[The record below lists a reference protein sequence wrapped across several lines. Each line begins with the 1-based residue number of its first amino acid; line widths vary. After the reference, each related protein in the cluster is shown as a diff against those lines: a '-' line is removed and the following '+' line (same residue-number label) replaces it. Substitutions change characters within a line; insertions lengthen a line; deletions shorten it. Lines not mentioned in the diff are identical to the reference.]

1 MVVEYKHTNRYSQT
15 HTGCCLQTHP
25 ALSVLLLS
33 IYYLLLLML
42 FWVVAMV
49 SLLCLFF
56 LPFLFQ
62 QVIKQIQCLFSLLLL
77 TQLPNFSSSFCPT
90 VLLLIVIT

>member
-1 MVVEYKHTNRYSQT
+1 MVVEYKHTHRYSQT
-15 HTGCCLQTHP
+15 QTHP

-56 LPFLFQ
+56 LPVFVSAGDQTDSVSFLSPS
-62 QVIKQIQCLFSLLLL
+62 VNS
-77 TQLPNFSSSFCPT
+77 TS
-90 VLLLIVIT
+90 